1 MASGTDPNRGYS
13 IDTGRRK
20 RRRILAGLGALV
32 VLAVAAIVV
41 INATVGDDAKA
52 KSFGSNLKIGFMS
65 AFGSEQRL
73 LEYVADEVA
82 PDYGLEIEPVSL
94 GDPNQIDRAVSEG
107 NLAATVY
114 EHKHWLAQQT
124 AAQGTQ
130 ETPAEP
136 IFKWAFA
143 IYSQKYKSIDE
154 LPDGATIGIPSDPP
168 NQSQA
173 LWLLERLGLITIKDG
188 VAPTDALLEDVEGN
202 PHDFKFKELELGV
215 MPRALGDIDAGISYV
230 DFFDAAGTPSSDQI
244 LSPVAPDTFAGQ
256 LVVGTNYLNDP
267 NIKKLI
273 ALWKDPKIQDYLA
286 NQAGPALY
294 PLDAKTEA
302 GGS

>member
-13 IDTGRRK
+13 IDTGRRN
-20 RRRILAGLGALV
+20 RRRIFAGIGALV
-32 VLAVAAIVV
+32 VIVIAAIVV
-41 INATVGDDAKA
+41 INAAGGSDASA
-52 KSFGSNLKIGFMS
+52 KSFGTNLEIGYMS
-65 AFGSEQRL
+65 AFGSEQKL
-73 LEYVADEVA
+73 LEFVADEVA
-82 PDYGLEIEPVSL
+82 PDYGVTIEPVSL

-107 NLAATVY
+107 ILAATVY

-124 AAQGTQ
+124 AAQGTE
-130 ETPAEP
+130 ETAVEP

-143 IYSQKYKSIDE
+143 IYSQKYKSVDE

-173 LWLLERLGLITIKDG
+173 LWLLQRLGLITIKPG
-188 VAPTDALLEDVEGN
+188 VEPVEALLDDVDRN
-202 PHDFKFKELELGV
+202 PHNFNLKELELGV

-230 DFFDAAGTPSSDQI
+230 DFFDAAGTPPSDQI
-244 LSPVAPDTFAGQ
+244 LSPVAPSTFAGQ

-273 ALWKDPKIQDYLA
+273 ELWKDPKIQKYLETEG
-286 NQAGPALY
+286 GPALY
-294 PLDAKTEA
+294 PLDAKTEV
-302 GGS
+302 G

>member
-1 MASGTDPNRGYS
+1 MASTDPNRGYS
-13 IDTGRRK
+13 IDTGRRR
-20 RRRILAGLGALV
+20 RRRILGGLGALV
-32 VLAVAAIVV
+32 VIVIAAIVV
-41 INATVGDDAKA
+41 LNATGGDDAKA
-52 KSFGSNLKIGFMS
+52 KSFGTNLKIAYYS

-73 LEYVADEVA
+73 LEFVASEVA
-82 PDYGLEIEPVSL
+82 PKYGLKIEPTSL

-107 NLAATVY
+107 TLAATVY

-130 ETPAEP
+130 ETPVEP

-143 IYSQKYKSIDE
+143 IYSQKYKSVSE

-173 LWLLERLGLITIKDG
+173 LWLLQRLGLITIKQG
-188 VAPTDALLEDVEGN
+188 VKPVEALLEDVDQN
-202 PHDFKFKELELGV
+202 PHNFDLKELELGV

-230 DFFDAAGTPSSDQI
+230 DFFDAAGTPNSDQI
-244 LSPVAPDTFAGQ
+244 LSPVAPNTFASQ
-256 LVVGTNYLNDP
+256 LVIGTNYLDDP

-273 ALWKDPKIQDYLA
+273 QLWKDPAIQTYLE
-286 NQAGPALY
+286 QQGGPALY
-294 PLDAKTEA
+294 ALNAKP
-302 GGS
+302 

>member
-1 MASGTDPNRGYS
+1 MPSSTDPNRGYS
-13 IDTGRRK
+13 IDTGRRN
-20 RRRILAGLGALV
+20 RRRIFAGIGALV
-32 VLAVAAIVV
+32 VIVIAAIVV
-41 INATVGDDAKA
+41 INATGGSDASA
-52 KSFGSNLKIGFMS
+52 KSFGTNLKIAYYS

-82 PDYGLEIEPVSL
+82 PDYGVKIEPTSL

-130 ETPAEP
+130 ETATEP

-143 IYSQKYKSIDE
+143 IYSQKYKSVDE

-173 LWLLERLGLITIKDG
+173 LWLLQRLGLITIKKG
-188 VAPTDALLEDVEGN
+188 VEPVEALLEDVDKN
-202 PHDFKFKELELGV
+202 PHNFDLKELELGV

-244 LSPVAPDTFAGQ
+244 LSPVAPNTFAGQ

-273 ALWKDPKIQDYLA
+273 ELWKDPKIQKYLETEG
-286 NQAGPALY
+286 GPALY
-294 PLDAKTEA
+294 PLDAKTEVS
-302 GGS
+302 G

>member
-13 IDTGRRK
+13 IDTGRRN
-20 RRRILAGLGALV
+20 RRRIFAGIGALV
-32 VLAVAAIVV
+32 VIVIAAIVV
-41 INATVGDDAKA
+41 INATSGSDASA
-52 KSFGSNLKIGFMS
+52 KSFGTNLKIGYYS
-65 AFGSEQRL
+65 AFGSEQKL
-73 LEYVADEVA
+73 LEFAASEVA
-82 PDYGLEIEPVSL
+82 PKYGVKIEPVSL

-130 ETPAEP
+130 ETAAEP

-143 IYSQKYKSIDE
+143 IYSQKYKSVGE

-173 LWLLERLGLITIKDG
+173 LWLLQRLGLITIKKG
-188 VAPTDALLEDVEGN
+188 VKPVEALLGDVEGN
-202 PHDFKFKELELGV
+202 PHNFNLKELELGV
-215 MPRALGDIDAGISYV
+215 MPRALGDIDAGVSYV

-244 LSPVAPDTFAGQ
+244 LSPVAPNTFAGQ

-273 ALWKDPKIQDYLA
+273 ELWKDPAIQRYLETEG
-286 NQAGPALY
+286 GPALY
-294 PLDAKTEA
+294 PLDAKTEV
-302 GGS
+302 GG

>member
-13 IDTGRRK
+13 IDTGRRN
-20 RRRILAGLGALV
+20 RRRIFAGIGALIV
-32 VLAVAAIVV
+32 VVIAAIVV
-41 INATVGDDAKA
+41 INATGGSDASA
-52 KSFGSNLKIGFMS
+52 KSFGSNLRVGYNS
-65 AFGSEQRL
+65 AFGSEERL
-73 LEYVADEVA
+73 LDFVAGEVA
-82 PDYGLEIEPVSL
+82 PDYGVKIEKVSL

-124 AAQGTQ
+124 AAQGTE
-130 ETPAEP
+130 ETAVEP

-143 IYSQKYKSIDE
+143 IYSQKYKSVDE

-173 LWLLERLGLITIKDG
+173 LWLLQRLGLITIKDG
-188 VAPTDALLEDVEGN
+188 VDPTEALIDDVDGN
-202 PHDFKFKELELGV
+202 PHNFDLKELELGV

-244 LSPVAPDTFAGQ
+244 LSPIAPNTFAGQ
-256 LVVGTNYLNDP
+256 LVVGTKYLDDP

-273 ALWKDPKIQDYLA
+273 ELWKDPKIQKYLETEG
-286 NQAGPALY
+286 GPALY
-294 PLDAKTEA
+294 ALDAKTEVS
-302 GGS
+302 GG